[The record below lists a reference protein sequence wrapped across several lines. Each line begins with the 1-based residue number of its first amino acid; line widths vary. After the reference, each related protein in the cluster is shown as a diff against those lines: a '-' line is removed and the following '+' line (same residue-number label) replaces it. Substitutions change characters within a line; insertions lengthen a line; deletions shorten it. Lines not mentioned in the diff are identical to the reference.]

1 MISMTTGGS
10 AIFHPFALFVLVI
23 LLGGVALFVVMSI
36 QLWKLFCAGDACG
49 GGTRLRDDRES
60 GPAFE

>member
-1 MISMTTGGS
+1 MISMTAGGS
-10 AIFHPFALFVLVI
+10 VVFHPFALFVLVI

-36 QLWKLFCAGDACG
+36 QLWKLFCAG
-49 GGTRLRDDRES
+49 GGTRLQYDRES

>member
-10 AIFHPFALFVLVI
+10 VIFHPFALFVLVI

-36 QLWKLFCAGDACG
+36 QLWKLFCSG
-49 GGTRLRDDRES
+49 GGTRLQDDRES